1 MNQYEKDLEKKI
13 EEITCLWQA
22 DIALME
28 EFKDM
33 LNEKTGLIEILEDE
47 MRSMELANNKS
58 RQIEQEELFYEN
70 EILRKEN
77 SAMGNH
83 ISDLEKQLEEVRKN
97 KSSL

>member
-1 MNQYEKDLEKKI
+1 MSQYEKDLEKKI

-47 MRSMELANNKS
+47 LRSMELIINNS
-58 RQIEQEELFYEN
+58 RRVEQDALYHNN
-70 EILRKEN
+70 EILKKEN
-77 SAMGNH
+77 CAMQDH
-83 ISDLEKQLEEVRKN
+83 ISDLEKQLEEVK
-97 KSSL
+97 KEQ

>member
-1 MNQYEKDLEKKI
+1 MSQYEKDLEKKI

-58 RQIEQEELFYEN
+58 RQIEQEELFHDN

-77 SAMGNH
+77 CAMQDH
-83 ISDLEKQLEEVRKN
+83 ISDLEKQLEEVK
-97 KSSL
+97 KEQ